1 MIRKAEKED
10 IHYIMEIW
18 LHTNIEAHAFIPKKY
33 WEENYELVKMMLP
46 DAELYVYEDDSTNEI
61 KGFIGINDTFIEGI
75 FIQQAK
81 QSKGIGKKLLDYV
94 KTKKEELSLRVY
106 QKNKRAVQFYLR
118 ENFIVFSEEME
129 ETTREKE
136 YIMIYKRAKA

>member
-1 MIRKAEKED
+1 
-10 IHYIMEIW
+10 MEIW

-118 ENFIVFSEEME
+118 ENFIVFSEDME
-129 ETTREKE
+129 EATREKE